1 MRISPFWRSGL
12 TLSLLLLAILPAL
25 DFYSSGELRREAFA
39 AGEQQLAALARVAR
53 ANPPDANDPRALAV
67 WLSQMAASG
76 VRMRVIRGD
85 GEVLGDSSAPG
96 PSSVSNSKPDS
107 KNVPASA
114 QNGGEPSG
122 GSRLPQQQAQQQV
135 QQQSEEQPEQ
145 QPEFRQAVIAGEG
158 HAVRHNS
165 ALHQDVVYW
174 AVRLD
179 PPGNQPRDLPLSP
192 ATSPATSRAT
202 GAVDE
207 SAVANPSFPATQAQP
222 LILSLE
228 LPLAEVDATIARFRR
243 RFWSASLI
251 LLLFVGGGSLVVAR
265 SVSRRIRQLKE
276 FSLRVAEGD
285 FRPLEMSP
293 GGDELDD
300 LAHALNHTAS
310 QLDGTIRVLT
320 DERNRSAAI
329 LRSMIEGVAVISAQE
344 RVLFSNNAFS
354 QILGLSGMSV
364 EGRPLVEIVRQ
375 SDLLAIIKRALANHQ
390 EIRSEIVVGTVRP
403 RSFAVTASPVRAE
416 GPTGAVLVLHE
427 ITELRRLE
435 RVRQDFAANISHEFR
450 TPLTAIQGF
459 AETLLG
465 GAIDDTNNRR
475 RFVEIIRNHAVRL
488 ARLTEDLLKLSRI
501 EAGRLEIEFLPTST
515 DHLIQSCL
523 ETARLKA
530 AQRQISFDVQIAPD
544 LPHVRGDA
552 NRLLEVLQNL
562 LDNAV
567 QYTPAGGRIELSA
580 SRVNDAVVLT
590 VADTGIG
597 IPQAEQGRIFER
609 FYRVDAARSRE
620 AGGTGLGLSIARHIV
635 DAHGGKLWVES
646 AVGEG
651 SRFHFSIPIVS

>member
-1 MRISPFWRSGL
+1 MRVSPFWRSGL
-12 TLSLLLLAILPAL
+12 TFSLLLLAVLPAI
-25 DFYSSGELRREAFA
+25 DFYSTRELRQEAFDG
-39 AGEQQLAALARVAR
+39 GEQELAALARVAR
-53 ANPPDANDPRALAV
+53 ANPPDAGNPRALVV
-67 WLSQMAASG
+67 WLTHIAASG
-76 VRMRVIRGD
+76 VRVWLIRSD
-85 GEVLGDSSAPG
+85 GQVLADSSAPE
-96 PSSVSNSKPDS
+96 VAS
-107 KNVPASA
+107 KNAPSETVASPPAPKQNPAPRQPPVLQPPVPPGSQAATSDD
-114 QNGGEPSG
+114 QNNLQDDVAAE
-122 GSRLPQQQAQQQV
+122 L
-135 QQQSEEQPEQ
+135 
-145 QPEFRQAVIAGEG
+145 QPEFRQALLSGEG
-158 HAVRHNS
+158 HAVRHD
-165 ALHQDVVYW
+165 AAIGRDVVYW

-179 PPGNQPRDLPLSP
+179 PARPSQLGPGTSSAAAQPATNQPSAATDRDAPVYLRLALPL
-192 ATSPATSRAT
+192 
-202 GAVDE
+202 V
-207 SAVANPSFPATQAQP
+207 
-222 LILSLE
+222 
-228 LPLAEVDATIARFRR
+228 EVDSAITRFRWR
-243 RFWSASLI
+243 LWSASLI

-276 FSLRVAEGD
+276 FSLRVAGGD
-285 FRPLEMSP
+285 FRPLEMPAGS
-293 GGDELDD
+293 DELDD

-344 RVLFSNNAFS
+344 RVLFSNRAFS
-354 QILGLSGMSV
+354 QILGLGTIAV
-364 EGRPLVEIVRQ
+364 EGRSIVEVVRQ
-375 SDLLAIIKRALANHQ
+375 SDLLAIIKRALAERE
-390 EIRSEIVVGTVRP
+390 EIRSEIAVGIVRS
-403 RSFAVTASPVRAE
+403 RSFAVTASPVRAD
-416 GPTGAVLVLHE
+416 GPAGAVLVLHE

-465 GAIDDTNNRR
+465 GALDDAANRR

-501 EAGRLEIEFLPTST
+501 EAGRLEIEFLPASVEQ
-515 DHLIQSCL
+515 LIESCL

-530 AQRQISFDVQIAPD
+530 AQRRLSLDVRVAPE
-544 LPHVRGDA
+544 LPLVRGDS

-580 SRVNDAVVLT
+580 SHVGDSVVLT

-646 AVGEG
+646 VVGEG
-651 SRFHFSIPIVS
+651 SRFHFSIPVAS